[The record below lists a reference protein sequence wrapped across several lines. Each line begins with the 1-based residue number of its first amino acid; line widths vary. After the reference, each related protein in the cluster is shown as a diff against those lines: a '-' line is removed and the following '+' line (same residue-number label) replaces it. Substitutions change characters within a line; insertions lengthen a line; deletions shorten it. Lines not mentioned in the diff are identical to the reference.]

1 MRGDVARAVTRSAT
15 TRAVAVGRER
25 GGDDARGRR
34 AGRARDRRAVS
45 RARGAKT
52 TSRAWEGAE
61 RAPACA
67 ARTAAQAFVRRWEAM
82 GATPSATLADMA
94 SLRPLEGADARLC
107 VENAVYES
115 DVFRKMHCELA
126 WGDGGFEVLHVVMYP
141 WASRAAPVFAAD
153 VVGFGGRLSL
163 CIADCAP
170 VTADLSLPSSYVE
183 RCGPMLE
190 EALRGGVER
199 RELPE
204 WGRAILGPLCLCV
217 GPKMDDRAAAD
228 VDAFFDYAFKL
239 HDAHCEL
246 ASSPALELD
255 ARDRRALDAQVRFCA
270 RQLENVKTRR
280 ALERAFGPT
289 VADAYMREILFDVT
303 PLTPTRAS

>member
-1 MRGDVARAVTRSAT
+1 MGT
-15 TRAVAVGRER
+15 TRRAAEVFVA
-25 GGDDARGRR
+25 
-34 AGRARDRRAVS
+34 
-45 RARGAKT
+45 
-52 TSRAWEGAE
+52 
-61 RAPACA
+61 
-67 ARTAAQAFVRRWEAM
+67 RWEAM
-82 GATPSATLADMA
+82 GATPSASLEPELA
-94 SLRPLEGADARLC
+94 SLRPREGAEANLR
-107 VENAVYES
+107 VENAVYENET
-115 DVFRKMHCELA
+115 FRKMHCELA

-141 WASRAAPVFAAD
+141 WAERSAPVFAAD

-170 VTADLSLPSSYVE
+170 VTADLSLPSSYIE

-190 EALRGGVER
+190 EALRGGLER

-228 VDAFFDYAFKL
+228 VETFFDYAFKL

-246 ASSPALELD
+246 ASSPSLELD
-255 ARDRRALDAQVRFCA
+255 ASDRAALDAQVRFCD

-280 ALERAFGPT
+280 ALERAFGPI
-289 VADAYMREILFDVT
+289 VADRYMREVLFDVT
-303 PLTPTRAS
+303 TSTPTRAP